1 MIRIDPEKSIME
13 IDLSDQK
20 SKDICEM
27 ILGYLWLY
35 EAETD
40 EEKGL
45 IQGAL
50 RSLETELV
58 EFYWEGKN
66 D

>member
-1 MIRIDPEKSIME
+1 MIRIDPKRSVME
-13 IDLSDQK
+13 IDLSDNK
-20 SKDICEM
+20 NKDICEM
-27 ILGYLWLY
+27 ILGFLWLY
-35 EAETD
+35 EAKTE

>member
-1 MIRIDPEKSIME
+1 MIRIDPKKSTME
-13 IDLSDQK
+13 VDLSNEK

-27 ILGYLWLY
+27 VLGFLWLY
-35 EAETD
+35 EAETE

-58 EFYWEGKN
+58 EFYWESKN